1 VTFFESGG
9 EQSIV
14 FKSVQIVKIVQV
26 GKDGQIVETVEHVEI
41 GEAVQGEK
49 SEYWNIGMVEDR
61 TKRTQHTVDRRQHQ
75 SIEQRAESGEQTA
88 KSEPRSLRAAEPLHG
103 PEERQN
109 LLSLRPSL
117 ASIAQGN

>member
-1 VTFFESGG
+1 
-9 EQSIV
+9 V

-75 SIEQRAESGEQTA
+75 KHRAKSGEQTA
-88 KSEPRSLRAAEPLHG
+88 KSEPRSLRGQSLRAAEPLHG